1 MSAFEEHREELEH
14 YEQMFGRQ
22 RGRLAV
28 ALDLVTNAM
37 VLAGQHTV
45 YCHSAAGPGRP
56 MRDIQLVGDELRKA
70 KELIQNVME
79 DLRVAGNPGSF
90 PETGNR

>member
-37 VLAGQHTV
+37 VLAGQHSV
-45 YCHSAAGPGRP
+45 YCHSAGDPRRP
-56 MRDIQLVGDELRKA
+56 MRDVQMVSEELKKA
-70 KELIQNVME
+70 KELIQSVMQ
-79 DLRVAGNPGSF
+79 DLRGSTT
-90 PETGNR
+90 ENR

>member
-45 YCHSAAGPGRP
+45 YCHSAADPRRP
-56 MRDIQLVGDELRKA
+56 MRDVQMLGEELTKA
-70 KELIQNVME
+70 KELIQSVME
-79 DLRVAGNPGSF
+79 ELRAAGTALP
-90 PETGNR
+90 PKD

>member
-1 MSAFEEHREELEH
+1 MGMSAFEEHRDELEH

-28 ALDLVTNAM
+28 ALDLVTNAL

-45 YCHSAAGPGRP
+45 YCHSAADPRRP
-56 MRDIQLVGDELRKA
+56 MRDVQLMGDELTKA
-70 KELIQNVME
+70 KELIQSVME
-79 DLRVAGNPGSF
+79 DLREERQGS
-90 PETGNR
+90 R

>member
-45 YCHSAAGPGRP
+45 YCHSAADPRRP
-56 MRDIQLVGDELRKA
+56 MRDVQMLGDELAKA
-70 KELIQNVME
+70 KELIQSVME
-79 DLRVAGNPGSF
+79 ELRMAGPG
-90 PETGNR
+90 TR

>member
-1 MSAFEEHREELEH
+1 MSAFEEHRDELEH

-22 RGRLAV
+22 RGRLSV

-45 YCHSAAGPGRP
+45 YCHSAADSRRP
-56 MRDIQLVGDELRKA
+56 MKDVQMMGDELKKA
-70 KELIQNVME
+70 KELIQSVME
-79 DLRVAGNPGSF
+79 EMREERHGP
-90 PETGNR
+90 R

>member
-1 MSAFEEHREELEH
+1 MSAFEEHRDELEH

-28 ALDLVTNAM
+28 ALDLVTNAL

-45 YCHSAAGPGRP
+45 YCHSSFGPGHP
-56 MRDIQLVGDELRKA
+56 KKDVELIGEELDKA
-70 KELIQNVME
+70 KELIQSVME
-79 DLRVAGNPGSF
+79 DIRTAAERRS
-90 PETGNR
+90 

>member
-28 ALDLVTNAM
+28 ALDLMTNAM
-37 VLAGQHTV
+37 ILAGQHTV
-45 YCHSAAGPGRP
+45 YCHSPADPRRP
-56 MRDIQLVGDELRKA
+56 MRDVQLMSDELTKA
-70 KELIQNVME
+70 KELIQSVME
-79 DLRVAGNPGSF
+79 ELRTASQGP
-90 PETGNR
+90 R

>member
-28 ALDLVTNAM
+28 ALDLVTNAL
-37 VLAGQHTV
+37 VLAGQHSV
-45 YCHSAAGPGRP
+45 YCHSAGDPRRP
-56 MRDIQLVGDELRKA
+56 MRDVQMIGDELTKA
-70 KELIQNVME
+70 KELIQSVME
-79 DLRVAGNPGSF
+79 DLREARHEPK
-90 PETGNR
+90 

>member
-1 MSAFEEHREELEH
+1 MSAFEEHRDELEH

-37 VLAGQHTV
+37 ILAGQHTV
-45 YCHSAAGPGRP
+45 YCHSASDPRKP
-56 MRDIQLVGDELRKA
+56 MRDVQLIGDELTKA
-70 KELIQNVME
+70 KELIQSVME
-79 DLRVAGNPGSF
+79 ELREARQGP
-90 PETGNR
+90 R

>member
-14 YEQMFGRQ
+14 YEQMLGRQ

-37 VLAGQHTV
+37 ILAGQHAV
-45 YCHSAAGPGRP
+45 YCHSAADSRRP
-56 MRDIQLVGDELRKA
+56 MRDVQLMGDELTKA
-70 KELIQNVME
+70 KELIQSVME
-79 DLRVAGNPGSF
+79 ELREAREGP
-90 PETGNR
+90 R

>member
-1 MSAFEEHREELEH
+1 MSAFDEHREELEH

-37 VLAGQHTV
+37 VLAGQHRV
-45 YCHSAAGPGRP
+45 YCHSPADPRKP
-56 MRDIQLVGDELRKA
+56 MRDVQLMGDELTKA
-70 KELIQNVME
+70 KELIQSVME
-79 DLRVAGNPGSF
+79 DLRAEHQRP
-90 PETGNR
+90 R

>member
-45 YCHSAAGPGRP
+45 YCHSAADPRRP
-56 MRDIQLVGDELRKA
+56 MRDVQMLGEELTKA
-70 KELIQNVME
+70 KELIQSVME
-79 DLRVAGNPGSF
+79 ELRAS
-90 PETGNR
+90 GNRK

>member
-14 YEQMFGRQ
+14 YEQMFGRP

-37 VLAGQHTV
+37 ILAGQHTV
-45 YCHSAAGPGRP
+45 YCHSASDPRQP
-56 MRDIQLVGDELRKA
+56 MRDVQLMGDELTKA
-70 KELIQNVME
+70 KELIQSVME
-79 DLRVAGNPGSF
+79 ELRAASQG
-90 PETGNR
+90 RR

>member
-37 VLAGQHTV
+37 ILAGQHTV
-45 YCHSAAGPGRP
+45 YCHNAADPRRP
-56 MRDIQLVGDELRKA
+56 MRDVQLLGEELAKA

-79 DLRVAGNPGSF
+79 DLRGTKTGSH
-90 PETGNR
+90 

>member
-1 MSAFEEHREELEH
+1 MSAFEEHREELER

-45 YCHSAAGPGRP
+45 YCHSAADPRRP
-56 MRDIQLVGDELRKA
+56 MRDVQLLGAELTKA
-70 KELIQNVME
+70 KELIQSVME
-79 DLRVAGNPGSF
+79 ELRAAGN
-90 PETGNR
+90 RQ

>member
-1 MSAFEEHREELEH
+1 MSAFEEHREELDH

-45 YCHSAAGPGRP
+45 YCHSAADPRKP
-56 MRDIQLVGDELRKA
+56 MRDVQLMGDELTKA
-70 KELIQNVME
+70 KELIQSVME
-79 DLRVAGNPGSF
+79 DLRAERHGP
-90 PETGNR
+90 R

>member
-1 MSAFEEHREELEH
+1 MSAFEDHREELEH
-14 YEQMFGRQ
+14 FEQMFGRQ

-45 YCHSAAGPGRP
+45 YCHSAGDPRKP
-56 MRDIQLVGDELRKA
+56 KKDVQMIRDELKKA
-70 KELIQNVME
+70 KELIQSVME
-79 DLRVAGNPGSF
+79 ELREERHGP
-90 PETGNR
+90 R

>member
-37 VLAGQHTV
+37 VLAGQHSV
-45 YCHSAAGPGRP
+45 YCHSASDPRRP
-56 MRDIQLVGDELRKA
+56 MRDVQMMGDELTKA
-70 KELIQNVME
+70 KELIQSVME
-79 DLRVAGNPGSF
+79 DLREESRGQ
-90 PETGNR
+90 R

>member
-1 MSAFEEHREELEH
+1 MSAFEEHRDELEH

-28 ALDLVTNAM
+28 ALDLVTNAL

-45 YCHSAAGPGRP
+45 YCHSAADPRRP
-56 MRDIQLVGDELRKA
+56 MRDVQLMGDELTKA
-70 KELIQNVME
+70 KELIQSVME
-79 DLRVAGNPGSF
+79 DLREARQGS
-90 PETGNR
+90 R

>member
-37 VLAGQHTV
+37 VLAGQHAV
-45 YCHSAAGPGRP
+45 YCHSAADPRRP
-56 MRDIQLVGDELRKA
+56 MRDVQLMGDELTKA
-70 KELIQNVME
+70 KELIQSVME
-79 DLRVAGNPGSF
+79 DLRSARQGP
-90 PETGNR
+90 R

>member
-1 MSAFEEHREELEH
+1 MSAFEEHREELDH

-45 YCHSAAGPGRP
+45 YCHSAADPRKP
-56 MRDIQLVGDELRKA
+56 MRDVQMIGDELTKA
-70 KELIQNVME
+70 KELIQSVMAE
-79 DLRVAGNPGSF
+79 MREASRGP
-90 PETGNR
+90 R

>member
-45 YCHSAAGPGRP
+45 YCHSAEDPRRP
-56 MRDIQLVGDELRKA
+56 MRDVQMMGDELTKA
-70 KELIQNVME
+70 KELIQSVME
-79 DLRVAGNPGSF
+79 DLRAERLGP
-90 PETGNR
+90 R

>member
-14 YEQMFGRQ
+14 YEQMFGRP

-45 YCHSAAGPGRP
+45 YCHSAADPGRP
-56 MRDIQLVGDELRKA
+56 MRDVQLLGQELSKA
-70 KELIQNVME
+70 KELIQSVME
-79 DLRVAGNPGSF
+79 ELRAAGPGGF
-90 PETGNR
+90 